1 MKLDLLQLLS
11 FVAFSVALGYFDINI
26 VDNTLEYC
34 VLFGL
39 FMIESLR
46 SYTEGRKV

>member
-11 FVAFSVALGYFDINI
+11 FVAFSVALGYFDVGLTENPAAFCI
-26 VDNTLEYC
+26 
-34 VLFGL
+34 LFGL

-46 SYTEGRKV
+46 SFIEGKKL